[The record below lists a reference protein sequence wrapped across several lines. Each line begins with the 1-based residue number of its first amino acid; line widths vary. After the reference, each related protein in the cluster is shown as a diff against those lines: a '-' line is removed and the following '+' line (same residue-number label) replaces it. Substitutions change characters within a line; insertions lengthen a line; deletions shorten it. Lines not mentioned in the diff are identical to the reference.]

1 MKIRA
6 IRLKEVGR
14 FSTPVALE
22 GLSGGL
28 DVLAG
33 PNEFGK
39 STILKAVKAA
49 LFEAHRSKHRKLEA
63 FRPYSGG
70 APLIEVD
77 FDIDGKSWR
86 IRKQF
91 LSSPAAE
98 LRDLKSGAVTRGV
111 DAEARLAE
119 LLGGSAHFALLCV
132 DQGTPLAAMTPVE
145 TGGKA
150 LMTAIESEVE
160 SVTDSSPARFVAE
173 RVKEELGALLTS
185 HNPPRPT
192 GEYKTALDERDRL
205 QRERQAAEQRLA
217 SAQDRLDKLEAL
229 RGRLAQLSDPTAQ
242 RERTQAVAAARRIFD
257 EAREARGTCRAAE
270 EAVATCEQRLD
281 AQNAALAAFEARANE
296 LARHEAAAGQ
306 TAPQLAEL
314 ETRGSACEARAVE
327 SRRARDEIKA
337 SLAAAERDRRALELA
352 DRLRQVAER
361 LEAARTAQAERAS
374 LSEALI
380 ANTAEETIVGAAR
393 REAGSIA
400 TLEARLSAAAPRVA
414 LAYAPGGA
422 GKIRLDGRPLAD
434 GEVLNPTGAVTL
446 EIEGIGTITIA
457 PGQSDDFAQDEA
469 DLAAHRQQ
477 LAALLNRIGAPTLE
491 EAEQLLTARR
501 EIEAKLAEAAAQLKA
516 RAPEGFDRLQR
527 LHAELATQVAP
538 AATPDAISQ
547 DTLEARGHELA
558 EALGA
563 AEEKLNEA
571 AREEREVREALV
583 SLRTRVAG
591 HGEHIKAL
599 VAELGMPDVRTSARE
614 AKAAAVAAAQ
624 TALNAAARD
633 ATAWREKAPADARLA
648 ELKLVAEAA
657 EAACKRVDDELA
669 GLRRVE
675 AGLEGELK
683 SDRADDVE
691 ARLAELVDACA
702 IAMARCREMEQEA
715 AALQLLGRELDA
727 AATRTRDRFAKPVT
741 ERLAPYLQ
749 LVLPQA
755 RLGLGED
762 LAPHALERA
771 AATEDLARLSDG
783 TQEQLALLVRLAFA
797 RLLADTGT
805 PAPLILDDALVYAD
819 DGRIMRMFAALQH
832 AAQSH
837 QVLVLTCRE
846 RAFEGLGGNRISFR
860 AWEDARAAA

>member
-39 STILKAVKAA
+39 STILKAVKLA
-49 LFEAHRSKHRKLEA
+49 LFEQHRSKARKLEA

-77 FDIDGKSWR
+77 FEIDGKSWR

-98 LRDLKSGAVTRGV
+98 LRDLKSGGVTRGV
-111 DAEARLAE
+111 DAETRLAE
-119 LLGGSAHFALLCV
+119 LLGAAPFALLCV
-132 DQGTPLAAMTPVE
+132 DQGTPLAAMTPLE

-160 SVTDSSPARFVAE
+160 SVTDSSAARFVTE
-173 RVKEELGALLTS
+173 RVKEELGALVTS

-205 QRERQAAEQRLA
+205 QRERQAAELRLA

-229 RGRLAQLSDPTAQ
+229 RGRLAQLGDPTAQ
-242 RERTQAVAAARRIFD
+242 RERTQAVAEAARIFE
-257 EAREARGTCRAAE
+257 EAREARGKCRAAE
-270 EAVATCEQRLD
+270 EAVGSCEQRL
-281 AQNAALAAFEARANE
+281 AALNAALAAFEARANE
-296 LARHEAAAGQ
+296 LAKHEAAADQ

-314 ETRGSACEARAVE
+314 ETRSNACEARAVE

-337 SLAAAERDRRALELA
+337 LLAAAEGDRRALELA

-361 LEAARTAQAERAS
+361 LEAARSAQAERAS

-380 ANTAEETIVGAAR
+380 ANTAEDSVVVAAR

-434 GEVLNPTGAVTL
+434 GEVLNPTRAVTL

-457 PGQSDDFAQDEA
+457 PGQSDDFARDEA
-469 DLAAHRQQ
+469 DLAAHRHQ
-477 LAALLNRIGAPTLE
+477 LAALLNRIGAPMLE
-491 EAEQLLTARR
+491 EAEKLLTARR
-501 EIEAKLAEAAAQLKA
+501 EIEAKLTEAAAQLKA

-527 LHAELATQVAP
+527 LHAELATQVTP
-538 AATPDAISQ
+538 AAPEALSQ
-547 DTLEARGHELA
+547 DTLEARGHELM

-571 AREEREVREALV
+571 TREEREVREALV
-583 SLRTRVAG
+583 GLRTRVAG

-599 VAELGMPDVRTSARE
+599 VDELGVPDVRTSARE
-614 AKAAAVAAAQ
+614 AKSAAVAVVQ

-633 ATAWREKAPADARLA
+633 ATAWREKAPSDARLD
-648 ELKLVAEAA
+648 ELKMAAEAA
-657 EAACKRVDDELA
+657 EAACKRADEELA
-669 GLRRVE
+669 GLRRIE

-702 IAMARCREMEQEA
+702 IATARCRDMEQEA

-727 AATRTRDRFAKPVT
+727 AATRSRDRFAKPVL

-832 AAQSH
+832 AARSH

-846 RAFEGLGGNRISFR
+846 RAFEGLGGNRISFGT
-860 AWEDARAAA
+860 WEGARAAA